1 MAKKHRIHITQT
13 DMYHKHTYTQ
23 NNVLDIGDIIEATFE
38 GFDGMTDKVVVI
50 KERSRNN
57 QYGSICEDC
66 PFGVINKD
74 RWGSTV
80 GCTARR
86 RTGKGM
92 RSICQ
97 KGIGRR
103 ILFEF
108 TDIDNILED
117 L

>member
-1 MAKKHRIHITQT
+1 MAKKHRIHIAQT
-13 DMYHKHTYTQ
+13 DMYYNPTYTQ

-57 QYGSICEDC
+57 QYGDMCKGC
-66 PFGVINKD
+66 PFSVIKND

-80 GCTARR
+80 GCAARR

-103 ILFEF
+103 AFFEF
-108 TDIDNILED
+108 SDLDNILED

>member
-1 MAKKHRIHITQT
+1 
-13 DMYHKHTYTQ
+13 
-23 NNVLDIGDIIEATFE
+23 
-38 GFDGMTDKVVVI
+38 MTNKIVVV
-50 KERSRNN
+50 KERASNK

-66 PFGVINKD
+66 PFKVIKKD

-97 KGIGRR
+97 KGIGRS
-103 ILFEF
+103 IFFEF
-108 TDIDNILED
+108 TDLDNILED

>member
-1 MAKKHRIHITQT
+1 MTKKHRIHITQN
-13 DMYHKHTYTQ
+13 DMYYNPTYTQ

-38 GFDGMTDKVVVI
+38 GFDGMDDKVVVI
-50 KERSRNN
+50 KERPRKN
-57 QYGSICEDC
+57 QYGGMCESC
-66 PFGVINKD
+66 PFGMIKKE
-74 RWGSTV
+74 RWGSSV

-86 RTGKGM
+86 KTGKGM

-103 ILFEF
+103 VFFEF
-108 TDIDNILED
+108 SDLNNILED

>member
-1 MAKKHRIHITQT
+1 MTKKHRIHITQN
-13 DMYHKHTYTQ
+13 DMYYNPTYTQ

-38 GFDGMTDKVVVI
+38 GFDDMPGKVLVV
-50 KERSRNN
+50 KERPHKNR
-57 QYGSICEDC
+57 YGSICDDC
-66 PFGVINKD
+66 PFSVINKD
-74 RWGSTV
+74 RWGST
-80 GCTARR
+80 GCVARR

-103 ILFEF
+103 AFFEF
-108 TDIDNILED
+108 ADINNVLED